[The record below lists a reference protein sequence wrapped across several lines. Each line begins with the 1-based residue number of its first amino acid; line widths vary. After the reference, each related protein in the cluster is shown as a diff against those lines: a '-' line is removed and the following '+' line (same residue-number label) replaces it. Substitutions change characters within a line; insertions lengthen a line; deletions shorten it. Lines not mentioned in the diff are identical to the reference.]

1 MKEKKFMKKVSAVI
15 RNDSYAAQTSSGG
28 AMLRKERKINWSSYV
43 GAIIIFA
50 IMIMLPQKVFAADA
64 GSRDDAVKWAYEQEG
79 KFLDYDGAY
88 GAQCVDLIKYYY
100 AYFNKASYAKG
111 NGCDYVNNELPEG
124 WTRIKNTAD
133 FVPEPGDI
141 AVWGTELSSYGHV
154 AIILS
159 ANGSSFV
166 SMDQNWPKGSAC
178 KQVTHTYNKF
188 WGVIR
193 PNFKKNTQPITTAPS
208 IWKNRDNYVVGD
220 SVKFSWN
227 SVENATGYWL
237 TVWYKG
243 EQIVTTQVSGSSE
256 YTLENLGEG
265 EYTAFLKAYNEINN
279 MESSIS
285 LKVNYI
291 TGENTVANGKYQI
304 CSALDNASVVSVAS
318 ASKADEAN
326 VLLYANEYHANQVFD
341 FEYLGDGYYKI
352 SAVHSGKSLDVY
364 NGEKKSGTNVQQYSW
379 KNSDNQKWVVKDAGD
394 GYFYII
400 SKSNSLYLDVYG
412 GEVYND
418 ANIDTYSG
426 HGGISEKWKLIPYG
440 EAAVSDGKYQICS
453 ALDNS
458 SVISVALASDKDEA
472 NILLYANEYHKNQIF
487 DFEYLGNG
495 YYKISAEHSNKSLD
509 VYNGESKNGTNV
521 QQYSWKNSDNQKW
534 VVRDAGD
541 GYFYII
547 SKATGL
553 YLDVYGGEAYND
565 ANIAT
570 YWGHG
575 GISEKWRLIPAKKEI
590 SECSVQLAEDK
601 FVYDGKEKTPDVVVK
616 DGNTVLIKD
625 TDYTTTYKNNLNAGK
640 ATVTITG
647 TGKYTGETTKEFEIA
662 KATQELKVS
671 PAEINISVGESVQ
684 IEATGQGQISYKSDA
699 EEKAIVSNTGKVT
712 GKQAGKAT
720 ITITAAG
727 NENYNSAS
735 KTLTVNVK
743 AENVVKEG
751 WKKDSKGW
759 WYQNKDGS
767 YPKSQW
773 KKIGTKWYHFDKN
786 GYMETGW
793 LLVNGSWYYL
803 NSDGTMQTD
812 WLLEKGIW
820 YHLNSDGKMETGLV
834 TVGNAKY
841 YLNKSGKMQTGWQ
854 NLSGSWYYFKADG
867 KMAVNGWQEVGGK
880 WYYLDQNGAMQKSKW
895 ISGIY
900 YVKAD
905 GSMAV
910 SEWVDQDRYYVDA
923 NGVWVKGKTK
933 ES

>member
-1 MKEKKFMKKVSAVI
+1 MKEKEFVKKVS
-15 RNDSYAAQTSSGG
+15 SYIKRCLSVVLVLTICMLSSIDVYATQSRTENFDKTYSISGNQADDLVNVAQ
-28 AMLRKERKINWSSYV
+28 KQI
-43 GAIIIFA
+43 
-50 IMIMLPQKVFAADA
+50 
-64 GSRDDAVKWAYEQEG
+64 G
-79 KFLDYDGAY
+79 KTKSALGYTEAW
-88 GAQCVDLIKYYY
+88 C
-100 AYFNKASYAKG
+100 
-111 NGCDYVNNELPEG
+111 
-124 WTRIKNTAD
+124 AD
-133 FVPEPGDI
+133 FVCDCAKLTGMSDNIIPYNYGSRGGCEYLYNYMKEKCSAIPVTERKKGDI
-141 AVWGTELSSYGHV
+141 IFYYCSACGRYVHTGIVLDETYSIEGNYGGKVTKVKSSYTDSEGHKLSSGTITRKY
-154 AIILS
+154 L
-159 ANGSSFV
+159 
-166 SMDQNWPKGSAC
+166 
-178 KQVTHTYNKF
+178 
-188 WGVIR
+188 R
-193 PNFKKNTQPITTAPS
+193 PNYKGTNVDPITTAPS

-304 CSALDNASVVSVAS
+304 CSALDNASAVSVAS

-326 VLLYANEYHANQVFD
+326 VLLYANEYHSNQVFE

-364 NGEKKSGTNVQQYSW
+364 NGEKKNGANVQQYSW
-379 KNSDNQKWVVKDAGD
+379 KNSDNQKWVVKDAGN

-495 YYKISAEHSNKSLD
+495 YYKISAEHSSKSLD

-590 SECSVQLAEDK
+590 SECSAQLAEDK

-616 DGNTVLIKD
+616 NGDTVLTKN
-625 TDYTTTYKNNLNAGK
+625 TDYTISYKNNLNAGK
-640 ATVTITG
+640 AMVTVTG
-647 TGKYTGETTKEFEIA
+647 TGKYTGEVTKEFEIA
-662 KATQELKVS
+662 KAAQELKVS
-671 PAEINISVGESVQ
+671 PTEINISVGESAQ
-684 IEATGQGQISYKSDA
+684 IEVSGQGQISYKSDA
-699 EEKAIVSNTGKVT
+699 EEKVTVSNTGKVT

-720 ITITAAG
+720 ITIAAAG

-803 NSDGTMQTD
+803 NSDGAMQTG
-812 WLLEKGIW
+812 WLLEKRIW
-820 YHLNSDGKMETGLV
+820 YHLNLDGKMETGLV

-854 NLSGSWYYFKADG
+854 NLSGTWYYFKADG
-867 KMAVNGWQEVGGK
+867 KMAVNGWQEVSGK

-910 SEWVDQDRYYVDA
+910 SEWVDQERYYVDA

-933 ES
+933 EA

>member
-1 MKEKKFMKKVSAVI
+1 MKKIVKKALRCIKQCLSVVLVLTICMFSSIDVYAAQSRTENFDKTYSISGNQADDLISVAEKQIGKKESELGYTEAWCADFVCDCAKLTGMSDNIIPYNYGSRARCDYLYKYMKEKCSATPV
-15 RNDSYAAQTSSGG
+15 T
-28 AMLRKERKINWSSYV
+28 ERK
-43 GAIIIFA
+43 
-50 IMIMLPQKVFAADA
+50 K
-64 GSRDDAVKWAYEQEG
+64 
-79 KFLDYDGAY
+79 
-88 GAQCVDLIKYYY
+88 
-100 AYFNKASYAKG
+100 
-111 NGCDYVNNELPEG
+111 
-124 WTRIKNTAD
+124 
-133 FVPEPGDI
+133 GDI
-141 AVWGTELSSYGHV
+141 VFYYC
-154 AIILS
+154 
-159 ANGSSFV
+159 
-166 SMDQNWPKGSAC
+166 SAC
-178 KQVTHTYNKF
+178 RRYVHTGIVLDETYSIEGNYGDQVTKVKSAYRDKPGHTLASGTITRKYL
-188 WGVIR
+188 R
-193 PNFKKNTQPITTAPS
+193 PNYPGKKIDPITTAPS

-243 EQIVTTQVSGSSE
+243 EQIVTTQVSGNSE

-326 VLLYANEYHANQVFD
+326 VLLYANEYHSNQVFE

-364 NGEKKSGTNVQQYSW
+364 NGEKKNGANVQQYSW

-440 EAAVSDGKYQICS
+440 EAAVADGKYQICS

-472 NILLYANEYHKNQIF
+472 NVLLYANEYHKNQIF
-487 DFEYLGNG
+487 NFEYLGNG

-565 ANIAT
+565 ANIAI

-575 GISEKWRLIPAKKEI
+575 GISEKWRLISAKKEI

-601 FVYDGKEKTPDVVVK
+601 FVYDGKEKTPDVAVK
-616 DGNTVLIKD
+616 DGDTVLTKD
-625 TDYTTTYKNNLNAGK
+625 TDYTITYKNNLNAGK
-640 ATVTITG
+640 ATITITG

-662 KATQELKVS
+662 KAAQELKVS
-671 PAEINISVGESVQ
+671 PAEINISVGESAQ
-684 IEATGQGQISYKSDA
+684 IEASGQGQISYKSDA
-699 EEKAIVSNTGKVT
+699 EEKVTVSNTGKVT

-803 NSDGTMQTD
+803 NSDGVMQTG

-834 TVGNAKY
+834 TVENAKY

-854 NLSGSWYYFKADG
+854 KLNETWYYFKADG
-867 KMAVNGWQEVGGK
+867 KMAVNSWQKVGGK
-880 WYYLDQNGAMQKSKW
+880 WYYMDKNGVMQKSKW

-900 YVKAD
+900 YVKDD

>member
-1 MKEKKFMKKVSAVI
+1 MKKIVKKALRCIKQCLSVVLVLTICMFSSIDVYAAQSRTENFDKTYSISGNQADDLISVAEKQIGKKESELGYTEAWCADFVCDCAKLTGMSDNIIPYNYGSRARCDYLYKYMKEKCSATPV
-15 RNDSYAAQTSSGG
+15 T
-28 AMLRKERKINWSSYV
+28 ERK
-43 GAIIIFA
+43 
-50 IMIMLPQKVFAADA
+50 K
-64 GSRDDAVKWAYEQEG
+64 
-79 KFLDYDGAY
+79 
-88 GAQCVDLIKYYY
+88 
-100 AYFNKASYAKG
+100 
-111 NGCDYVNNELPEG
+111 
-124 WTRIKNTAD
+124 
-133 FVPEPGDI
+133 GDI
-141 AVWGTELSSYGHV
+141 VFYYC
-154 AIILS
+154 
-159 ANGSSFV
+159 
-166 SMDQNWPKGSAC
+166 SAC
-178 KQVTHTYNKF
+178 KRYVHTGIVLDETYSIEGNYGDQVTKVKSAYRDKPGHTLASGTITRKYL
-188 WGVIR
+188 R
-193 PNFKKNTQPITTAPS
+193 PNYPGKKIDPITTAPS

-243 EQIVTTQVSGSSE
+243 EQIVTTQVSGNSE

-326 VLLYANEYHANQVFD
+326 VLLYANEYHSNQVFE

-364 NGEKKSGTNVQQYSW
+364 NGEKKNGANVQQYSW

-440 EAAVSDGKYQICS
+440 EAAVADGKYQICS

-472 NILLYANEYHKNQIF
+472 NVLLYANEYHKNQIF
-487 DFEYLGNG
+487 NFEYLGNG

-565 ANIAT
+565 ANIAI

-575 GISEKWRLIPAKKEI
+575 GISEKWRLISAKKEI

-601 FVYDGKEKTPDVVVK
+601 FVYDGKEKTPDVAVK
-616 DGNTVLIKD
+616 DGDTVLTKD
-625 TDYTTTYKNNLNAGK
+625 TDYTITYKNNLNAGK
-640 ATVTITG
+640 ATITITG

-662 KATQELKVS
+662 KAAQELKVS
-671 PAEINISVGESVQ
+671 PAEINISVGESAQ
-684 IEATGQGQISYKSDA
+684 IEASGQGQISYKSDA
-699 EEKAIVSNTGKVT
+699 EEKVTVSNTGKVT

-803 NSDGTMQTD
+803 NSDGVMQTG

-834 TVGNAKY
+834 TVENAKY

-854 NLSGSWYYFKADG
+854 KLNETWYYFKADG
-867 KMAVNGWQEVGGK
+867 KMAVNSWQKVGGK
-880 WYYLDQNGAMQKSKW
+880 WYYMDKNGVMQKSKW

-900 YVKAD
+900 YVKDD

>member
-1 MKEKKFMKKVSAVI
+1 MKKIVKKALRCIKQCLSVVLVLTICMFSSIDVYAAQSRTENFDKTYSISGNQADDLISVAEKQIGKKESELGYTEAWCADFVCDCAKLTGMSDNIIPYNYGSRARCDYLYKYMKEKCSATPV
-15 RNDSYAAQTSSGG
+15 T
-28 AMLRKERKINWSSYV
+28 ERK
-43 GAIIIFA
+43 
-50 IMIMLPQKVFAADA
+50 K
-64 GSRDDAVKWAYEQEG
+64 
-79 KFLDYDGAY
+79 
-88 GAQCVDLIKYYY
+88 
-100 AYFNKASYAKG
+100 
-111 NGCDYVNNELPEG
+111 
-124 WTRIKNTAD
+124 
-133 FVPEPGDI
+133 GDI
-141 AVWGTELSSYGHV
+141 VFYYC
-154 AIILS
+154 
-159 ANGSSFV
+159 
-166 SMDQNWPKGSAC
+166 SAC
-178 KQVTHTYNKF
+178 RRYVHTGIVLDETYSIEGNYGDQVTKVKSAYRDKPGHTLASGTITRKYL
-188 WGVIR
+188 R
-193 PNFKKNTQPITTAPS
+193 PNYRGKKIDPVTTAPS

-243 EQIVTTQVSGSSE
+243 EQIVTTQVSGNSE

-326 VLLYANEYHANQVFD
+326 VLLYANEYHSNQVFE

-364 NGEKKSGTNVQQYSW
+364 NGEKKNGANVQQYSW

-440 EAAVSDGKYQICS
+440 EAAVADGKYQICS

-472 NILLYANEYHKNQIF
+472 NVLLYANEYHKNQIF
-487 DFEYLGNG
+487 NFEYLGNG

-565 ANIAT
+565 ANIAI

-575 GISEKWRLIPAKKEI
+575 GISEKWRLISAKKEI

-601 FVYDGKEKTPDVVVK
+601 FVYDGKEKTPDGGVK
-616 DGNTVLIKD
+616 DGDTVLTKD
-625 TDYTTTYKNNLNAGK
+625 TDYTITYKNNLNAGK
-640 ATVTITG
+640 ATITITG

-662 KATQELKVS
+662 KAAQELKVS
-671 PAEINISVGESVQ
+671 PAEINISVGESAQ
-684 IEATGQGQISYKSDA
+684 IEASGQGQISYKSDA
-699 EEKAIVSNTGKVT
+699 EEKVTVSNTGKVT

-803 NSDGTMQTD
+803 NSDGVMQTG

-834 TVGNAKY
+834 TVENAKY

-854 NLSGSWYYFKADG
+854 KLNETWYYFKADG
-867 KMAVNGWQEVGGK
+867 KMAVNSWQKVGGK
-880 WYYLDQNGAMQKSKW
+880 WYYMDKNGVMQKSKW

-900 YVKAD
+900 YVKDD

>member
-1 MKEKKFMKKVSAVI
+1 MKKIVKKALRCIKQCLSVVLVLTICMFSSIDVYAAQSRTENFDKTYSISGNQADDLISVAEKQIGKKESELGYTEAWCADFVCDCAKLTGMSDNIIPYNYGSRARCDYLYKYMKEKCSATPV
-15 RNDSYAAQTSSGG
+15 T
-28 AMLRKERKINWSSYV
+28 ERK
-43 GAIIIFA
+43 
-50 IMIMLPQKVFAADA
+50 K
-64 GSRDDAVKWAYEQEG
+64 
-79 KFLDYDGAY
+79 
-88 GAQCVDLIKYYY
+88 
-100 AYFNKASYAKG
+100 
-111 NGCDYVNNELPEG
+111 
-124 WTRIKNTAD
+124 
-133 FVPEPGDI
+133 GDI
-141 AVWGTELSSYGHV
+141 VFYYC
-154 AIILS
+154 
-159 ANGSSFV
+159 
-166 SMDQNWPKGSAC
+166 SAC
-178 KQVTHTYNKF
+178 KRYVHTGIVLDETYSIEGNYGDQVTKVKSAYRDKPGHTLASGTITRKYL
-188 WGVIR
+188 R
-193 PNFKKNTQPITTAPS
+193 PNYRGKKIDPVTTAPS

-243 EQIVTTQVSGSSE
+243 EQIVTTQVSGNSE

-326 VLLYANEYHANQVFD
+326 VLLYANEYHSNQVFE

-364 NGEKKSGTNVQQYSW
+364 NGEKKNGANVQQYSW

-440 EAAVSDGKYQICS
+440 EAAVADGKYQICS

-472 NILLYANEYHKNQIF
+472 NVLLYANEYHKNQIF
-487 DFEYLGNG
+487 NFEYLGNG

-565 ANIAT
+565 ANIAI

-575 GISEKWRLIPAKKEI
+575 GISEKWRLISAKKEI

-601 FVYDGKEKTPDVVVK
+601 FVYDGKEKTPDVAVK
-616 DGNTVLIKD
+616 DGDTVLTKD
-625 TDYTTTYKNNLNAGK
+625 TDYTITYKNNLNAGK
-640 ATVTITG
+640 ATITITG

-662 KATQELKVS
+662 KAAQELKVS
-671 PAEINISVGESVQ
+671 PAEINISVGESAQ
-684 IEATGQGQISYKSDA
+684 IEASGQGQISYKSDA
-699 EEKAIVSNTGKVT
+699 EEKVTVSNTGKVT

-803 NSDGTMQTD
+803 NSDGVMQTG

-834 TVGNAKY
+834 TVENAKY

-854 NLSGSWYYFKADG
+854 KLNETWYYFKADG
-867 KMAVNGWQEVGGK
+867 KMAVNSWQKVGGK
-880 WYYLDQNGAMQKSKW
+880 WYYMDKNGVMQKSKW

-900 YVKAD
+900 YVKDD